1 MMDAYTHLDMGA
13 HDPIGDLKLR
23 MLDAGV
29 SRALVVETWN
39 KDNRGCLDE
48 LLAAPS
54 PQFRVAPCFRPEEG
68 TTRVDDLHRAMV
80 GALRVRTA
88 DMRAL
93 GQIAAEL
100 EASGRWL
107 LPHAELGIKALVDEL
122 LLLAARHPEL
132 HVMVPHMGWPRRDG
146 RDDPEWRESIEALG
160 KLPHCLVG
168 ISAIA
173 HFSREDFPHND
184 LKPFVAHL
192 LEEFGVDALVGASD
206 YPLFEKS
213 RYREY
218 MNLAFE
224 WMGKCDAGDAE
235 LQRSLFGDE
244 ERAGTRQS

>member
-1 MMDAYTHLDMGA
+1 MMDAYTHLDMSA
-13 HDPIGDLKLR
+13 DDALGDLKLR
-23 MLDAGV
+23 MRDAGV
-29 SRALVVETWN
+29 ERALIVETWG

-68 TTRVDDLHRAMV
+68 TARVDDLHHAMV
-80 GALRVRTA
+80 GALRVRTG
-88 DMRAL
+88 DMPAL
-93 GQIAAEL
+93 GQLAAEL

-107 LPHAELGIKALVDEL
+107 LPHGELGIKALVDEL
-122 LLLAARHPEL
+122 LPLAARHPEL

-146 RDDPEWRESIEALG
+146 RDDPQWREAIWALG

-168 ISAIA
+168 VSAIA
-173 HFSREDFPHND
+173 HFSCADYPHND

-192 LEEFGVDALVGASD
+192 LEVFGAGSLVAASD

-224 WMGKCDAGDAE
+224 WTGNCDAGDAK

-244 ERAGTRQS
+244 ERAETRRS